1 MRVPNHVK
9 NYFSSIIF
17 LLSFFRS
24 EKTEKTKK
32 AEKEFDEEKA
42 PLLKSDPMEYQRE
55 MEKKKRIHKA
65 REALS
70 TSMKQKKKEEEEEQA
85 R

>member
-1 MRVPNHVK
+1 MP
-9 NYFSSIIF
+9 F
-17 LLSFFRS
+17 FFRS

-32 AEKEFDEEKA
+32 TEKEFDEEKA

-70 TSMKQKKKEEEEEQA
+70 TSMKQKKNQEEEEQA

>member
-1 MRVPNHVK
+1 MLEKLENILFYFIRVPNHV
-9 NYFSSIIF
+9 
-17 LLSFFRS
+17 FFRS
-24 EKTEKTKK
+24 EKTEKSKK